1 MTAEQHRQLRKLEG
15 RTVHLALADGSRLD
29 DVSLVS
35 ARRNTLWVFTNGQD
49 TFVPIES
56 VLDVWESQPSRSAA

>member
-1 MTAEQHRQLRKLEG
+1 MTAEQHRQVRKLEG

-49 TFVPIES
+49 RFVPADS
-56 VLDVWESQPSRSAA
+56 VLDVWESQPSRTAA